1 MNVENNADHRDFSCT
16 SLYGCRGRRVFILW
30 NKISQIP
37 ATPAPP
43 PAVDVQE
50 EENKIGPLY
59 SLDTMIV
66 NLAGHGGKRYLRVT
80 MSLEL
85 SDPDAITSIESRL
98 PQVRDAILMILPT
111 KTYDEVSTTEGKVAL
126 RNQLMTTINSLMT
139 KGQVN
144 NIYFTEFVVQ

>member
-1 MNVENNADHRDFSCT
+1 MSKTMLIIIMSVVVLFMGTVGAGF
-16 SLYGCRGRRVFILW
+16 FILW

-37 ATPAPP
+37 QNPAIADDV
-43 PAVDVQE
+43 AVEE
-50 EENKIGPLY
+50 EENAIGPLY

-66 NLAGHGGKRYLRVT
+66 NLADHGGKRYLRVT
-80 MSLEL
+80 MALEL
-85 SDPDAITSIESRL
+85 SDPDALTTIESRL

-111 KTYDEVSTTEGKVAL
+111 KNYADVSTTDGKIAL
-126 RNQLMTTINSLMT
+126 RSEVMEKINSLMT